1 MDQRGERD
9 LEMTWSTSSFDY
21 SVKYL
26 TQFND
31 KNEISDY
38 FLYFQL
44 ESALFSLE
52 YLLPFHNVK
61 SVVDGKNNF

>member
-9 LEMTWSTSSFDY
+9 LEMTWSTFFWLLSKVFDP
-21 SVKYL
+21 V
-26 TQFND
+26 QWQ
-31 KNEISDY
+31 NEISDY

-52 YLLPFHNVK
+52 HVFPFHNVK

>member
-52 YLLPFHNVK
+52 YLQ
-61 SVVDGKNNF
+61 

>member
-9 LEMTWSTSSFDY
+9 PEMTWSTSFDY

-26 TQFND
+26 IQFNG
-31 KNEISDY
+31 KIEISDY

-44 ESALFSLE
+44 KSALFSLE
-52 YLLPFHNVK
+52 HSLSFHNVR
-61 SVVDGKNNF
+61 SVVDGENNF